1 MKMSGLAP
9 KFDQFFNKMI
19 AKQHID
25 LTIMHKDFIPTLTLQ
40 QLINRS
46 LLL

>member
-1 MKMSGLAP
+1 MSGLAP
-9 KFDQFFNKMI
+9 KFDQFNKMI